1 MFMGAMEMALIVEK
15 DYMYIYCE
23 YFACCTL
30 PKMFMQHIV

>member
-1 MFMGAMEMALIVEK
+1 MFMKAMEMALIVEK
-15 DYMYIYCE
+15 DYMYIYYE